1 MKQKILLS
9 LIAIIAVVSG
19 VAALS
24 AYEAH
29 VINVTAKIE
38 NALRIIPPD
47 RELNFGTVFP
57 QEYFQKSFFVT
68 TSDSF
73 CETDQ
78 TRVLQI
84 DYKIVQKP
92 KPIWPQ
98 TEDCRESH
106 LRIDFEDIDEAR
118 AYCHEYLENLDC
130 CYPSLC
136 PYLSKLLRYE
146 DPEPYTDY
154 GVPAFH
160 DPSDPSSVA
169 EGTIHK
175 YYDLWDEWI
184 IDLDVPC
191 FEGMCAQE
199 WTHYG
204 WELDPNLESETFG
217 CDLWFEVTGIS
228 VSINEKEQACLDSGG
243 TLKINTCCLAV
254 GDFPDTCGIGACAC
268 APGNSHEVK
277 FCDCGIGKCFD
288 GNTCVATNS

>member
-1 MKQKILLS
+1 MRQKLLLS
-9 LIAIIAVVSG
+9 IIAGIIVVSG

-38 NALRIIPPD
+38 NALRIIPPNND
-47 RELNFGTVFP
+47 FAFGTVFP
-57 QEYFQKSFFVT
+57 QEYFQKSLIVT

-92 KPIWPQ
+92 KPIWPIPVEC
-98 TEDCRESH
+98 TALYPDAT
-106 LRIDFEDIDEAR
+106 LDEAR
-118 AYCHEYLENLDC
+118 AYCHANPTDLDC

-136 PYLSKLLRYE
+136 PYLSKLLRDE

-154 GVPAFH
+154 GVAAFH
-160 DPSDPSSVA
+160 DPNEPSSIA
-169 EGTIHK
+169 TGTIHK
-175 YYDLWDEWI
+175 YYDLWDEWL
-184 IDLDVPC
+184 IDLNVPC

-217 CDLWFEVTGIS
+217 CDLWLEVTGIS
-228 VSINEKEQACLDSGG
+228 TGINEKEQACLDSDG
-243 TLKINTCCLAV
+243 TLDIRTCCLAV
-254 GDFPDTCGIGACAC
+254 GDFPNTCGNGACAC
-268 APGNSHEVK
+268 APENSHEVK
-277 FCDCGIGKCFD
+277 FCDCGPDKCFN
-288 GNTCVATNS
+288 GSECLPVS